1 MIAIPFSQSSSTQTW
16 FQHVK
21 QVLLNKPQDKKQ
33 LITLL
38 QDAQQRNLFT
48 AETLSMIEGALKVSE
63 KHVRDVMIPRGQM
76 VVLEIHAP
84 PEQLINTIIES
95 GHSRFPVI
103 GENRDDVQ
111 GIFLAK
117 DLLNYYAKNETHQF
131 HMRDVMRPAVFI
143 PESKRLNV
151 LLREFRT
158 SHNHMAIIVDEYSG
172 IAGLI
177 TIEDVIEQIV
187 GDIDDE
193 YDIDDEI
200 FINQIRNNSYTVL
213 ALTPIEE
220 FNTYFKSELSD
231 EEFDT
236 INGLLL
242 QAFGYLP
249 KKGESMELGGFL
261 FEITQVNARRI
272 QSLQVKP
279 LSSTSIIVQ
288 KENEE
293 VNEVDSS

>member
-1 MIAIPFSQSSSTQTW
+1 MSILSQSVVLSASIRLNYLEQSVDFILSVHSSKHMIAIPFSHPSSTHSW

-21 QVLLNKPQDKKQ
+21 QALSNKPQDKKQ

-84 PEQLINTIIES
+84 PDQLINTIVES

-131 HMRDVMRPAVFI
+131 NMRDMMRPAVFI
-143 PESKRLNV
+143 PESKRLNI

-193 YDIDDEI
+193 YDIDDEV
-200 FINQIRNNSYTVL
+200 FINPIRNNFYTVL
-213 ALTPIEE
+213 A
-220 FNTYFKSELSD
+220 
-231 EEFDT
+231 
-236 INGLLL
+236 
-242 QAFGYLP
+242 
-249 KKGESMELGGFL
+249 
-261 FEITQVNARRI
+261 
-272 QSLQVKP
+272 
-279 LSSTSIIVQ
+279 
-288 KENEE
+288 
-293 VNEVDSS
+293 